1 MLKKIA
7 LVPVVLIAAVLGFAA
22 SKPDSFSVLRATSIK
37 APPDKVF
44 GLINDFRR
52 WELWSPW
59 EKKDPAMKKA
69 YGAVASGKGAA
80 CAWDGNN
87 DVGQGSMEIV
97 ESSPSVKIALKL
109 DFVKPFEG
117 HNRVEFTLESKGD
130 KGEMTEV
137 T

>member
-1 MLKKIA
+1 MFKKIT
-7 LVPVVLIAAVLGFAA
+7 LVLVFLIAGVLSFAA
-22 SKPDSFSVLRATSIK
+22 SKPDSFSVRRAESVK
-37 APPDKVF
+37 APPAKIF
-44 GLINDFRR
+44 ELINDFRR
-52 WELWSPW
+52 WESWSPW
-59 EKKDPAMKKA
+59 EKKDPAMKRI
-69 YGAVASGKGAA
+69 YGAVASGKGATY
-80 CAWDGNN
+80 AWDGNN

-97 ESSPSVKIALKL
+97 ESNPSVKIALKL